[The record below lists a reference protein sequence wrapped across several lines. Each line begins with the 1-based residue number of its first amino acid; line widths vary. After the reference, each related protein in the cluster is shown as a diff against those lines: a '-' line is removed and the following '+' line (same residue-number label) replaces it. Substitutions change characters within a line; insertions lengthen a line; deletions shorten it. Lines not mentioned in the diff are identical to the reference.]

1 MSKLRIL
8 IADDHAMLREGL
20 ALLIDA
26 QGDMEVAAQARSG
39 SEAVAAARQRRPDIA
54 LLDVSMPD
62 LGGAEAAE

>member
-39 SEAVAAARQRRPDIA
+39 SEAAVSYTHLTLPTI
-54 LLDVSMPD
+54 LLV
-62 LGGAEAAE
+62 